1 MKNEITKEFLL
12 NKGFDDFGY
21 GEYEKHGFLLD
32 NEYTDKNEWW
42 VIYKDF
48 KEEIQEFYQNDL
60 IELYFKL
67 TNKQL

>member
-12 NKGFDDFGY
+12 SKDFDDFGY
-21 GEYEKHGFLLD
+21 GEYEKNGFLLD
-32 NEYTDKNEWW
+32 NEYTDKNTWW

-48 KEEIQEFYQNDL
+48 KEEIQEFYQDDL
-60 IELYFKL
+60 IELYYKL